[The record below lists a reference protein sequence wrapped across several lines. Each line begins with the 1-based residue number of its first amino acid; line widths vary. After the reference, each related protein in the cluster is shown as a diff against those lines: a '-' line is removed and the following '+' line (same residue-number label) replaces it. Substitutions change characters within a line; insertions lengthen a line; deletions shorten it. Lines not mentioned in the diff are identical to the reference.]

1 MSFSGDIN
9 NFVSKAKLSLEK
21 MQKEQEEKIHAFLQE
36 KLGEE
41 YKDITS
47 IKFDNDALKFYDVVA
62 TESVIKKLREGD
74 FLRE

>member
-1 MSFSGDIN
+1 MSFSSDIN

-21 MQKEQEEKIHAFLQE
+21 MQKEQEEKIRAFLQE
-36 KLGEE
+36 KLGDEC
-41 YKDITS
+41 KDITS

-62 TESVIKKLREGD
+62 TESVIKKLHDGG